1 MGNKA
6 SKKKKAEA
14 EAAKK
19 KQQNKSTSGGSN
31 GNTNNKSTNP
41 EKKEPRPSMV
51 SQKKVSLE
59 DFVLLTTVGKGSFG
73 KVIQVRKKDS
83 GQIYAMKVLKKAQV
97 IRRKQYEH
105 TMTERHILEEVKI
118 YIFLGIKWTDP
129 VFQQSPK
136 NCRSDIV
143 FSCCFSPCSVVQI
156 EHPFIVS
163 LRFAFQTSQK
173 LYMVFDFFNGG
184 ELFHYLSTGGRFDA
198 ARAQFYA
205 AEIAS
210 GMGHLHS
217 IGIIYRDLKPE
228 NLILDANGHIRIT
241 DFGLSKEGVEGDKD
255 VGSFCG
261 TPEYLAPEVLKREPY
276 GKVVDWWSY
285 GTLVYEMIHGLPPY
299 YNRNRE
305 KMYRSI
311 LHDKLEF
318 PDHMNTECKDF
329 LRSLLIRDPNL
340 RLGYNGVDE
349 IKAHQYFQNIDW
361 VKLDKKELDPPYRP
375 DVKSDSDVQH
385 IDDTFTNM
393 PAAVTMTPAG
403 KGGGGGWGGG
413 WLLLFSLFFCVGWR
427 ME

>member
-1 MGNKA
+1 M
-6 SKKKKAEA
+6 
-14 EAAKK
+14 
-19 KQQNKSTSGGSN
+19 
-31 GNTNNKSTNP
+31 
-41 EKKEPRPSMV
+41 
-51 SQKKVSLE
+51 
-59 DFVLLTTVGKGSFG
+59 GKGSFG

-105 TMTERHILEEVKI
+105 TMTERHILEE
-118 YIFLGIKWTDP
+118 
-129 VFQQSPK
+129 
-136 NCRSDIV
+136 IV
-143 FSCCFSPCSVVQI
+143 
-156 EHPFIVS
+156 HPFIVS
-163 LRFAFQTSQK
+163 LHFAFQTSQK
-173 LYMVFDFFNGG
+173 LYMIFDFFNGG

-198 ARAQFYA
+198 VRAQFYA

-217 IGIIYRDLKPE
+217 LGIIYRDLKPE

-311 LHDKLEF
+311 LVSK
-318 PDHMNTECKDF
+318 
-329 LRSLLIRDPNL
+329 
-340 RLGYNGVDE
+340 Y
-349 IKAHQYFQNIDW
+349 KA
-361 VKLDKKELDPPYRP
+361 KER
-375 DVKSDSDVQH
+375 
-385 IDDTFTNM
+385 
-393 PAAVTMTPAG
+393 AE
-403 KGGGGGWGGG
+403 
-413 WLLLFSLFFCVGWR
+413 R
-427 ME
+427 MEHYSSFKPVSLSLSRSSLSKTPKQVFFNPINIFDSFTHSITVF

>member
-1 MGNKA
+1 
-6 SKKKKAEA
+6 
-14 EAAKK
+14 
-19 KQQNKSTSGGSN
+19 
-31 GNTNNKSTNP
+31 
-41 EKKEPRPSMV
+41 
-51 SQKKVSLE
+51 
-59 DFVLLTTVGKGSFG
+59 
-73 KVIQVRKKDS
+73 
-83 GQIYAMKVLKKAQV
+83 
-97 IRRKQYEH
+97 
-105 TMTERHILEEVKI
+105 
-118 YIFLGIKWTDP
+118 
-129 VFQQSPK
+129 
-136 NCRSDIV
+136 
-143 FSCCFSPCSVVQI
+143 
-156 EHPFIVS
+156 
-163 LRFAFQTSQK
+163 
-173 LYMVFDFFNGG
+173 MVFDFFNGG

-403 KGGGGGWGGG
+403 KGGGGVGGGGGGCCCCLGGG
-413 WLLLFSLFFCVGWR
+413 WSDSCCLFCFECRCETIDGSSRKGRKRFCRFYFSGHQHFGRQTIFVVHR
-427 ME
+427 

>member
-1 MGNKA
+1 M
-6 SKKKKAEA
+6 
-14 EAAKK
+14 
-19 KQQNKSTSGGSN
+19 
-31 GNTNNKSTNP
+31 
-41 EKKEPRPSMV
+41 
-51 SQKKVSLE
+51 
-59 DFVLLTTVGKGSFG
+59 GKGSFG

-105 TMTERHILEEVKI
+105 TMTERHILEE
-118 YIFLGIKWTDP
+118 
-129 VFQQSPK
+129 
-136 NCRSDIV
+136 IV
-143 FSCCFSPCSVVQI
+143 
-156 EHPFIVS
+156 HPFIVS
-163 LRFAFQTSQK
+163 LHFAFQTSQK
-173 LYMVFDFFNGG
+173 LYMIFDFFNGG

-198 ARAQFYA
+198 VRAQFYA

-217 IGIIYRDLKPE
+217 LGIIYRDLKPE

-311 LHDKLEF
+311 LVSK
-318 PDHMNTECKDF
+318 
-329 LRSLLIRDPNL
+329 
-340 RLGYNGVDE
+340 Y
-349 IKAHQYFQNIDW
+349 KA
-361 VKLDKKELDPPYRP
+361 KERA
-375 DVKSDSDVQH
+375 S
-385 IDDTFTNM
+385 
-393 PAAVTMTPAG
+393 
-403 KGGGGGWGGG
+403 
-413 WLLLFSLFFCVGWR
+413 R
-427 ME
+427 MEHYSSFKPVSLSLTRSSLSKTPKQVFFNPIKHI

>member
-1 MGNKA
+1 MGNK
-6 SKKKKAEA
+6 SSRKKKAKA
-14 EAAKK
+14 DANAAGPGAVGAAADGASGTTPAKK
-19 KQQNKSTSGGSN
+19 AS
-31 GNTNNKSTNP
+31 
-41 EKKEPRPSMV
+41 RPSMV
-51 SQKKVSLE
+51 AKKKVTLE

-83 GQIYAMKVLKKAQV
+83 GKIYAMKVLKKAQV

-105 TMTERHILEEVKI
+105 TMTERRILEE
-118 YIFLGIKWTDP
+118 
-129 VFQQSPK
+129 
-136 NCRSDIV
+136 
-143 FSCCFSPCSVVQI
+143 I

-163 LRFAFQTSQK
+163 LHFAFQTTQK

-184 ELFHYLSTGGRFDA
+184 ELFHYLSTGGRFA
-198 ARAQFYA
+198 ADRAQFYA

-210 GMGHLHS
+210 GLGHLHS
-217 IGIIYRDLKPE
+217 LGIIYRDLKPE
-228 NLILDANGHIRIT
+228 NLILDAEGHIRIT

-276 GKVVDWWSY
+276 GKIVDWWSY

-311 LHDKLEF
+311 LHDPLQF
-318 PDHMNTECKDF
+318 PDHMSRDCRDF
-329 LRSLLIRDPNL
+329 LGGLLDRKPTQ

-349 IKAHQYFQNIDW
+349 IKAHQYFSNIDW
-361 VKLDKKELDPPYRP
+361 EKLDKLEMEPPFKP
-375 DVKSDSDVQH
+375 KVKGEHDVGN
-385 IDDTFTNM
+385 IDETFRQM

-403 KGGGGGWGGG
+403 AKQLTEAAQREGKDFNEFTFAGTNVLDGKRYSMSAADLEAELMDFPQGDSSG
-413 WLLLFSLFFCVGWR
+413 SDDND
-427 ME
+427 E